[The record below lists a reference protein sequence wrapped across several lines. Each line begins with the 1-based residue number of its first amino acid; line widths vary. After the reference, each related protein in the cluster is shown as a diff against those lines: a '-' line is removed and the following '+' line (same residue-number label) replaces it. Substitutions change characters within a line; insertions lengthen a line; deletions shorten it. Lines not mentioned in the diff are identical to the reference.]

1 MERPNNQ
8 NNYIS
13 IEKEQSQR
21 TNTTQFKTY
30 LKAMVVKA
38 LWLLV
43 KEKTLDQQNRIESPE
58 IDPHQYSEII
68 FDKVAKA
75 IRWRRDSLFNKQ
87 MVLKQLGIH
96 MQKVNLDT
104 DFTLFIKISSK

>member
-43 KEKTLDQQNRIESPE
+43 KEKTIDQQNRIESPE
-58 IDPHQYSEII
+58 KYPHTYGQLI
-68 FDKVAKA
+68 FVKE
-75 IRWRRDSLFNKQ
+75 
-87 MVLKQLGIH
+87 
-96 MQKVNLDT
+96 
-104 DFTLFIKISSK
+104 SKNIQ